1 MFAKIMITVKGWFHW
16 INIQIEWAKSFIQE
30 PQTPLMVTPK
40 ASSKRLISISVVA
53 AFLFSYVKVSI
64 ATKTIQD
71 IPQMWFLTIASILG
85 LNILDWYIKGNGNK
99 TGDNK

>member
-85 LNILDWYIKGNGNK
+85 LNILDWYIKGKGEKNDK
-99 TGDNK
+99 Q